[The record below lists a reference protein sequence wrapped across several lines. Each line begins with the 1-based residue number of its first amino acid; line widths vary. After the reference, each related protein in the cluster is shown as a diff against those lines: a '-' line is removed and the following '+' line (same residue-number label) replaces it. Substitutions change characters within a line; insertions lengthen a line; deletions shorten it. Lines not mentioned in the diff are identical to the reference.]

1 MKNVKSY
8 CIIKKVVQ
16 SNGKTL
22 NVLMLDIN
30 TEVLEFD
37 NSQDAEKFAAL
48 MIQNSDSGWEYIVK
62 EI

>member
-22 NVLMLDIN
+22 NVLMLDVN

-37 NSQDAEKFAAL
+37 NFSDAERFAAS
-48 MIQNSDSGWEYIVK
+48 MTQNSDSGWEYIVK